1 MKTLSSL
8 RSRIFMAS
16 ALLAVLSIGAA
27 IYVVSVRAT
36 REAENA
42 LQREI
47 LATRALVEQL
57 HQTRAE
63 TFTMRATL
71 IAGDPRLK
79 AAVDTNDPATV
90 QNVANEYLDQFKSNL
105 LLVTHRSGGLL
116 AVVGA
121 SPATAQTVASQPT
134 VRDAIAGRDSFSLL
148 AQPGGTFSIR

>member
-8 RSRIFMAS
+8 RSRIFLAS

-63 TFTMRATL
+63 TFTMRARL

-90 QNVANEYLDQFKSNL
+90 QNVTNEYLEQFKSNL

-116 AVVGA
+116 AAVGA
-121 SPATAQTVASQPT
+121 LPATAQTVARSTHGSGCDRRP
-134 VRDAIAGRDSFSLL
+134 
-148 AQPGGTFSIR
+148 